1 MLDVYEL
8 FILEFTVEPE
18 AAHSLD
24 TPFIVINQPW
34 YFFYETNKWGKIPYR
49 MTKPTPAQI
58 EEAL

>member
-1 MLDVYEL
+1 VY
-8 FILEFTVEPE
+8 FTVEPE